1 MIQTNELKYN
11 RIVIKAGTGVVTDH
25 GKTLDLSTLKNL
37 VSQISKLKTLGK
49 EIVLVTSGG
58 IAAGKSILQKN
69 DNDNISFKQVLAS
82 VGQSYL
88 MRTYINL
95 FEAKNLT
102 VAQALLTRENFS
114 KRLSYLNVRN
124 TLNKL
129 LEIGIIPIINEN
141 DVVTIEE
148 IGASFGDNDKL
159 SALVASIVDANLLII
174 LTDTNGLYS
183 NDPKQDSSAQLIKK
197 VDKIDSKI
205 RSYAKNEHDSW
216 SKGGMPS
223 KIDAAYIATKAGIP
237 VVICNGKDS
246 TILEKIVEN
255 EEVGTIFKTNTTL
268 LDNKKRW
275 LLGAVSENNQII
287 VDKGAEI
294 AIQKGVN
301 SLLPSGVVD
310 INGDF
315 KRGESINIVNQDKK
329 IIACGISNYDA
340 ESVLELKGIH
350 SSKISEILG
359 FDFGEEIIH
368 RNNMILLKGIN

>member
-1 MIQTNELKYN
+1 MTQTNKQKYN

-37 VSQISKLKTLGK
+37 VSQISKLKSLGK

-95 FEAKNLT
+95 FEAQNLT
-102 VAQALLTRENFS
+102 VAQALLTREIFS
-114 KRLSYLNVRN
+114 NRQSYLNVRN

-129 LEIGIIPIINEN
+129 LEIGIIPIVNEN
-141 DVVTIEE
+141 DVVTTEE

-159 SALVASIVDANLLII
+159 SALVASIIDANLLII

-183 NDPKQDSSAQLIKK
+183 NDPKQDSKAQLIKT

-205 RSYAKNEHDSW
+205 RSYASSEHDAW

-223 KIDAAYIATKAGIP
+223 KIEAAYIATKAGIS
-237 VVICNGKDS
+237 VVICNGKNP
-246 TILEKIVEN
+246 TILERIIKN
-255 EEVGTIFKTNTTL
+255 EEVGTIFNTQTTL

-275 LLGAVSENNQII
+275 LLGAASENNQII

-310 INGDF
+310 INGNF
-315 KRGESINIVNQDKK
+315 KRGESTNIVNQDKK

-340 ESVLELKGIH
+340 ESVLKLKGIH

-368 RNNMILLKGIN
+368 RNNMILLNNQ

>member
-1 MIQTNELKYN
+1 MLQTNKQKYN

-37 VSQISKLKTLGK
+37 VSQISKLKGLGK
-49 EIVLVTSGG
+49 EIILVTSGG

-69 DNDNISFKQVLAS
+69 DHDNISFKQVLAS

-95 FEAKNLT
+95 FEAENLT

-114 KRLSYLNVRN
+114 NRQSYLNVRN

-129 LEIGIIPIINEN
+129 LEIGIIPIVNEN

-159 SALVASIVDANLLII
+159 SALVGSIIDANLLII

-183 NDPKQDSSAQLIKK
+183 NDPKQDSKAQLIKT

-205 RSYAKNEHDSW
+205 RSYASNEHNSW

-223 KIDAAYIATKAGIP
+223 KIEAAYIATNAGIP
-237 VVICNGKDS
+237 VVICNGKNP
-246 TILEKIVEN
+246 TILERIVKN
-255 EEVGTIFKTNTTL
+255 EEVGTIFKTKTTL

-294 AIQKGVN
+294 AIQKGIN

-310 INGDF
+310 INGNF
-315 KRGESINIVNQDKK
+315 KRGESTNIVNQDKK

-340 ESVLELKGIH
+340 ESVLKLKGIH
-350 SSKISEILG
+350 SSKISGILG

-368 RNNMILLKGIN
+368 RNNMILLNNQ